1 MILKSGQSWKKVV
14 KTVNS
19 IKDKFVLLKMSS
31 VLFVKVLKVEE
42 PIQLSFSG
50 SAVSYKY
57 CKYSSLSN

>member
-42 PIQLSFSG
+42 PIKLSFSG
-50 SAVSYKY
+50 YAGSYKY
-57 CKYSSLSN
+57 CNYLSLSN

>member
-42 PIQLSFSG
+42 PIKLSFSEY
-50 SAVSYKY
+50 AVFYKC
-57 CKYSSLSN
+57 CKYLPLSN